1 MREHKYRAWD
11 SKNEV
16 MYPEAYIT
24 DEGFLCIREGR
35 KSYFDRDEG
44 RAELMQYTG
53 LNDKNGK
60 EIYEGDVVLILYTDW
75 PSNSSPNVSL
85 EDYKKSISNIGKVV
99 FESCAFSIQF
109 NKDGYCNSIHAGTHG
124 QIEVIGNI
132 YENKELL
139 GE

>member
-16 MYPEAYIT
+16 MYTEAYIT

-44 RAELMQYTG
+44 RAELMQFTG
-53 LNDKNGK
+53 LLDKEGK
-60 EIYEGDVVLILYTDW
+60 EIYEGDILSAVELTEMNMLNKEMYPPDEPIIVKW
-75 PSNSSPNVSL
+75 LDSGYSPWFVAPNELV
-85 EDYKKSISNIGKVV
+85 E
-99 FESCAFSIQF
+99 
-109 NKDGYCNSIHAGTHG
+109 
-124 QIEVIGNI
+124 IEVIGNI